1 MTNDRQIVTKKKQS
15 KYILLIQLINF
26 EYNVGQYYL
35 LLFFNPTNIVFFLV
49 QYKLRDSN
57 YKSCGH

>member
-35 LLFFNPTNIVFFLV
+35 LLFFNPTNIVFFFSTI
-49 QYKLRDSN
+49 QIEKFKL
-57 YKSCGH
+57 

>member
-35 LLFFNPTNIVFFLV
+35 LLFFNPTNIVFFFSTI
-49 QYKLRDSN
+49 QIERFKL
-57 YKSCGH
+57 